1 MESIKRFLLEERAS
15 SEAASSVILI
25 AGVASILVLGVMAY
39 YGAMNNFFNAAEN
52 WIGGAASAVPPSFT
66 PPAP

>member
-25 AGVASILVLGVMAY
+25 AGVASLLVVGVMAY
-39 YGAMNNFFNAAEN
+39 YNEMNLFFTAVTT
-52 WIGGAASAVPPSFT
+52 WMSGAATNVPPAASWT
-66 PPAP
+66 P

>member
-25 AGVASILVLGVMAY
+25 AGVASLLVVGVMAY
-39 YGAMNNFFNAAEN
+39 YGAMNNFFDAAQN
-52 WIGGAASAVPPSFT
+52 WIGGAAAEVPETFT
-66 PPAP
+66 